1 MLNVLK
7 IIFNQIFNLFIFMF
21 FLFLFIFIFISQHL
35 RFQSLLN
42 SITLL
47 LCAGAGKVL
56 RWRVPSGSGA
66 FTHEAAVRVD
76 SGVREGDVVG
86 THYDPMIA
94 KLVTHGPDRET
105 ALAMMRKALAET
117 QVGFRVSGFKA

>member
-1 MLNVLK
+1 
-7 IIFNQIFNLFIFMF
+7 
-21 FLFLFIFIFISQHL
+21 
-35 RFQSLLN
+35 
-42 SITLL
+42 
-47 LCAGAGKVL
+47 
-56 RWRVPSGSGA
+56 
-66 FTHEAAVRVD
+66 VD

-117 QVGFRVSGFKA
+117 QVRGLGFRV